1 MSTVK
6 ETEPKVREIEGLYLR
21 FDLQEVARK
30 LGEPLVFANYI
41 CDQNDVI
48 AKKDDSGGFQVPK
61 ELKNAP
67 DWRLFQ
73 ELTAQSDIII
83 TGAGYLKRFAKMGA
97 KAQDVINQF
106 SKGAEFSGLGDW
118 RVLHGLKRN
127 PDIAVISRS
136 LDFEIPEAAF
146 MDGRKVLVFTTR
158 IGVSS
163 EKADQYRKLGAEV
176 IEAGEEGVDGTI
188 AIDALGKRNYKVIKN
203 TTGPRVL
210 DILLKSNKLS
220 GIFITRVQ
228 KDIARG
234 NVDIQTVLHNKKLD
248 NLKGFSYKRLFYL
261 EEVKTSEGHII
272 SEEFGVYNKD
282 SNSISIVE

>member
-6 ETEPKVREIEGLYLR
+6 EVEPKVREIEGLYLR
-21 FDLQEVARK
+21 FDLQKVAQK
-30 LGEPLVFANYI
+30 LDGPLVFANYI

-48 AKKDDSGGFQVPK
+48 AKKDDNDGFQVPK

-73 ELTAQSDIII
+73 ELTAQSDVII
-83 TGAGYLKRFAKMGA
+83 TGSGYLQRFAKMGA

-106 SKGAEFSGLGDW
+106 SKGAEFSSLGDW
-118 RVLHGLKRN
+118 RVSHGLKRN

-158 IGVSS
+158 IGASS
-163 EKADQYRKLGAEV
+163 EKAGQYKKLGAEV
-176 IEAGEEGVDGTI
+176 IEAGEDGVDGTI
-188 AIDALGKRNYKVIKN
+188 TIDTLSSRGYKVIKN

-210 DILLKSNKLS
+210 DILLRSNVLN

-228 KDIARG
+228 KDIAKG
-234 NVDIQTVLHNKKLD
+234 NTEVQTVLHNKKLE
-248 NLKGFSYKRLFYL
+248 NLEGFSYKRLFYL
-261 EEVKTSEGHII
+261 EEVKASDGHII
-272 SEEFGVYNKD
+272 SEEFGIYNKD